1 MIDEKNLD
9 PVETI
14 DETTVSDEKHGVS
27 DEDYALVERAQ
38 NGDSVATEA
47 LINKYMWLARSI
59 ARKYFLSNGSYDDL
73 LQEGLMGLFHAIRNF
88 NPNKNDNLVGFMS
101 LCVSSA
107 IKDAVRNSSRI
118 KNRVLSEATTLENFD
133 QKIPVEYVYD
143 PVHNYIEREG
153 VENFYEKMN
162 VLFKPF
168 QLTVLKYYLEG
179 YTYVEIAGIMQ
190 QPVKKI
196 DNTLH
201 QIKTKIK
208 KNRDLF

>member
-1 MIDEKNLD
+1 MTEEEKTN
-9 PVETI
+9 TI
-14 DETTVSDEKHGVS
+14 SLEEVKHDTS
-27 DEDYALVERAQ
+27 PEDYALVERAQ
-38 NGDSVATEA
+38 KGDSVAMEA

-59 ARKYFLSNGSYDDL
+59 ARKYFLNNGGYDDL
-73 LQEGLMGLFHAIRNF
+73 LQEGLMGLFHAVRHF
-88 NPNKNDNLVGFMS
+88 DASKNDNLVGFMS
-101 LCVSSA
+101 MCVSSS
-107 IKDAVRNSSRI
+107 IKDAVRSSSRI
-118 KNRVLSEATTLENFD
+118 KNRILSEATTLENFD
-133 QKIPVEYVYD
+133 RAIPTEFVYD

-153 VENFYEKMN
+153 VDNFYQKLNE
-162 VLFKPF
+162 LFKPF

-179 YTYVEIAGIMQ
+179 YTYVEIAEILH